1 MVYSLVIANE
11 REIMQTRKNIITE
24 WELEKLYNQLLD
36 DVYGTVTIAGMEY
49 DTSRALK
56 DTDPIA
62 YRVGIHEYAD
72 DLITEGYIDGWD

>member
-11 REIMQTRKNIITE
+11 REIMQTTENIITE
-24 WELEKLYNQLLD
+24 WELEKLYNESLD
-36 DVYGTVTIAGMEY
+36 DCYGTVTIAGMEY

-62 YRVGIHEYAD
+62 YREGMSDYAD
-72 DLITEGYIDGWD
+72 SLITDGEIDGWD